1 MAVPHR
7 PRLKRAREV
16 IGVFYDFGFGAW
28 ISRMKLHYAVPIHK
42 RWMRMVRRGNDLAC
56 PIEAEAMAECA
67 DLPQNLR
74 LAFERLG
81 GTYVKLG
88 QMLSL
93 RADLVTQPVADE
105 LRKLQDRVP
114 PFPFEQ
120 VKASI
125 EKELGKP
132 LTKLFR
138 SFDKKPVGAAS
149 LAQVHRA
156 VLPNGKTVAVKVLRP
171 DIEALAREDIALL
184 QWFAK
189 LLEDRIPA
197 TRPYQPRR
205 TIEEFREWTLRE
217 LNLVNEGVNVEHFR
231 TLYKDD
237 EQVFIPGVHWDHTTA
252 RVLTIDFSHGIH
264 MDDFASYGKIRCSRK
279 VVAEIGAKLVY
290 SQFFEHGFFHGDPHP
305 GNFFV
310 LPDNVVCLHDFGIV
324 GHIDEKTRRELIGCF
339 VDFLEKDADGAIN
352 HVLHM
357 ARTDNRSDMD
367 GFRRDVTVI
376 LERWFYSPTA
386 GERLSMAFYRMVVN
400 GASHGVT
407 FPSSVVL
414 LAKAIVTMEGM
425 ALLLDPKFDVAEK
438 LRPYLQ
444 RIMTLDLK
452 PERLA
457 KRGRD
462 VLLDAANLLED
473 APEAAR
479 KLMKLA
485 QSEEIGIKVDA
496 MDFDAIKE
504 EIDRQADIKFLTLFL
519 VADLLATA
527 VLLHLEGV
535 ERVAG
540 IPFGA
545 AGLVIGTVLGLLV
558 LSKIRQKPS

>member
-1 MAVPHR
+1 MAALHR
-7 PRLKRAREV
+7 PHIKRVREV
-16 IGVFYDFGFGAW
+16 VNVFYDFGFGAW
-28 ISRMKLHYAVPIHK
+28 ISRMKLRFVVPIHK
-42 RWMRMVRRGNDLAC
+42 RWMRAVNREKNISC
-56 PIEAEAMAECA
+56 PVEAEAIAERA
-67 DLPQNLR
+67 ELPVNLR
-74 LAFERLG
+74 RAFERLG

-88 QMLSL
+88 QMFSL

-105 LRKLQDRVP
+105 LRVLQDKVP
-114 PFPFEQ
+114 PFSFDEA
-120 VKASI
+120 KRSI

-132 LTKLFR
+132 IGKLFKE
-138 SFDKKPVGAAS
+138 FDEKPVGAAS

-156 VLPNGKTVAVKVLRP
+156 VLQNGKTVAVKVLRP
-171 DIEALAREDIALL
+171 NIEALAREDIALL

-189 LLEDRIPA
+189 LLEDHVPA
-197 TRPYQPRR
+197 TRPYQPRLV
-205 TIEEFREWTLRE
+205 IDEFQDWTLRE

-231 TLYKDD
+231 SLYKDD
-237 EQVFIPGVHWDHTTA
+237 EQVFIPGVHWTHTTA

-264 MDDFASYGKIRCSRK
+264 MDDFASYRKIHCSRK
-279 VVAEIGAKLVY
+279 AVAEIGAKLVY
-290 SQFFEHGFFHGDPHP
+290 SQFFEHGYFHGDPHP

-310 LPDNVVCLHDFGIV
+310 LPNNVVCLHDFGIV
-324 GHIDEKTRRELIGCF
+324 GRIDEKTRRELIGCF

-357 ARTDNRSDMD
+357 ARTDSRSDVE

-386 GERLSMAFYRMVVN
+386 GERLSMAFYRLVVN
-400 GASHGVT
+400 GASHGVA

-425 ALLLDPKFDVAEK
+425 ALLLDPKFDVAAK

-444 RIMTLDLK
+444 QLLTMDLK

-457 KRGRD
+457 KRGREA
-462 VLLDAANLLED
+462 VLDAANLLED

-485 QSEEIGIKVDA
+485 QREEVGIKVDTT
-496 MDFDAIKE
+496 DFDEIKK
-504 EIDRQADIKFLTLFL
+504 EIDRQSDVRFLTLFL
-519 VADLLATA
+519 TADLLATA

-535 ERVAG
+535 NSIAG
-540 IPFGA
+540 IPLGF
-545 AGLVIGTVLGLLV
+545 AGVVIGIVLGVVV
-558 LSKIRQKPS
+558 LAKVRQGPN